1 VIVLAASLYGM
12 WRDRRRTPFHLP
24 IGPYGFQA
32 GILIVAVGAALVLDF
47 APLDDLWHRLFGVD
61 VTLWG
66 PIYFVGI
73 LGLVLARFGGW
84 SVPGSTVT

>member
-1 VIVLAASLYGM
+1 
-12 WRDRRRTPFHLP
+12 
-24 IGPYGFQA
+24 
-32 GILIVAVGAALVLDF
+32 LDF